1 MGKSKDDSVNLNGRQ
16 GQAMIGTNGMLWRSS
31 KRLVKRILGGF
42 RPVRFGNQPRKL
54 KINRPVSIRGA
65 SRIFFGEGV
74 HIGPRSF
81 LKAVTKTSSLMRHAG
96 GGHIAQTFD
105 SKIVIG
111 NRVSATSELHLA
123 AHVGITIEDDV
134 MLASNVFIADASHG
148 YENAIIPYK
157 YQGMTNIAPILIKSG
172 CWIGQ
177 NVVVMPGVII
187 GELSIIGA
195 NSVVTQSIPSRC
207 IAVGS
212 PARVIKRWCTRS
224 DSWITEKAY
233 QSSRGRRENDS
244 LECSVGVNSGEGVSD

>member
-1 MGKSKDDSVNLNGRQ
+1 MQLNDCQRQAILGTDSRF
-16 GQAMIGTNGMLWRSS
+16 WRSS
-31 KRLVKRILGGF
+31 KRLAKQILGGF
-42 RPVRFGNQPRKL
+42 LPVRFGNRPRKL

-81 LKAVTKTSSLMRHAG
+81 LKAITKTSSLMRHPG
-96 GGHIAQTFD
+96 GDHIAQTFD

-148 YENAIIPYK
+148 YENATIPYR
-157 YQGMTNIAPILIKSG
+157 YQGMTHIAPILIKSG

-177 NVVVMPGVII
+177 NVVILPGVTI

-195 NSVVTQSIPSRC
+195 NSVVTKSIPARC

-212 PARVIKRWCTRS
+212 PARVIKRWCTRT
-224 DSWITEKAY
+224 DSWITEKADR
-233 QSSRGRRENDS
+233 SPVTKWENDA
-244 LECSVGVNSGEGVSD
+244 LDYGVGVNSVKGGCD